1 MDNKILKIKVIL
13 VGESQVGKTSLIN
26 QYINNEDTLTYL
38 ATMGSD
44 KSLKNINI
52 KGKEVTL
59 EIFDTVGQPDYR
71 LVNKIFMKNTDI
83 ALIVYDITN
92 RESFDELTGWINNVK
107 EINQSPDIILSI
119 IANKS
124 DLYEKR
130 NISEEEGKKF
140 AADNHSFFFL
150 FFAFDYDSINKVFN
164 DLTEEYLIKKSN
176 KKNTINEKPLEK
188 GINNIDQVIIPEPV
202 GSSSQRHRCCCSI
215 I

>member
-140 AADNHSFFFL
+140 AADNHSFFF
-150 FFAFDYDSINKVFN
+150 FTFSFDYYIINKFFN

>member
-1 MDNKILKIKVIL
+1 MENKKIKVKLIL
-13 VGESQVGKTSLIN
+13 VGNGKVGKTSLIT
-26 QYINNEDTLTYL
+26 QYL
-38 ATMGSD
+38 D
-44 KSLKNINI
+44 KAFTGDYIMTVGKEKTIKNINI
-52 KGKEVTL
+52 EEKEVSL
-59 EIFDTVGQPDYR
+59 EICDTAGQPDYR
-71 LVNKIFMKNTDI
+71 AVNKIFMKNTDI
-83 ALIVYDITN
+83 ALIVYDMTN
-92 RESFDELTGWINNVK
+92 RETFQELTGWIKNVK
-107 EINQSPDIILSI
+107 EINQSSDIILSI

-140 AADNHSFFFL
+140 AADNHSFFFETS
-150 FFAFDYDSINKVFN
+150 AFDYDSINKVFN

>member
-1 MDNKILKIKVIL
+1 MENKILKIKGIL
-13 VGESQVGKTSLIN
+13 VGESKVGKTSLIN
-26 QYINNEDTLTYL
+26 QFINNEDTFTYL

-52 KGKEVTL
+52 KGKEVKL

-71 LVNKIFMKNTDI
+71 AVNKIFMKNTDI
-83 ALIVYDITN
+83 ALIVYDMTN
-92 RESFDELTGWINNVK
+92 RETFQELTGWIKNVK
-107 EINQSPDIILSI
+107 EINQSSDIILSI

-124 DLYEKR
+124 DLYEER

-140 AADNHSFFFL
+140 AADNHSFFFETS
-150 FFAFDYDSINKVFN
+150 AFDYDSINKVFN
-164 DLTEEYLIKKSN
+164 ELTEEYLNKISN
-176 KKNTINEKPLEK
+176 KKNTIDEKPLEK

-202 GSSSQRHRCCCSI
+202 GSSLPKYRCCCSI